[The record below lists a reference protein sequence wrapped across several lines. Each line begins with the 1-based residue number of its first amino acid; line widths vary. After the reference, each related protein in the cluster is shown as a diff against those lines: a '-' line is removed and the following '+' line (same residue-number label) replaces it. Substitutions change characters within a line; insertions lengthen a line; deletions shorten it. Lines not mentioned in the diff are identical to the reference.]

1 MVIAENEHRTG
12 GVICLLQSMG
22 INLLHSSAHCAALA
36 ALRDEAS
43 EQGTLERMDSPRH
56 VNTWFA
62 QSPARIIQGDEPQ
75 EEEEGNQERG
85 GRAEEAK
92 PAYVFSWH
100 IPLGAEAAWMVVWQ
114 KPQVMSPSP
123 LTLTPIGPLRP
134 AIPCE

>member
-1 MVIAENEHRTG
+1 
-12 GVICLLQSMG
+12 
-22 INLLHSSAHCAALA
+22 
-36 ALRDEAS
+36 
-43 EQGTLERMDSPRH
+43 MDNPRH

-92 PAYVFSWH
+92 TAYVFSWH

-114 KPQVMSPSP
+114 KSQVLSPSP